1 MMFKNS
7 VFLKRPFSGLALLLL
22 LGLSGSVGAQVE
34 NRASSVDGPAVIESM
49 LEQRLEASRAFRA
62 YKVIRTFRAENFRFN
77 KLAKMV
83 VETDVTEGLRSESKV
98 LSTEGSGLIQKRV
111 FDKILEAE
119 GDANHDRKDIDITP
133 ANYRFRFEE
142 LAEWN
147 GRANFVFAITPI
159 RKSKYAIDGRIW
171 LDRDDLQIARIVG
184 SPSKN
189 PSFWTTRILIDKEYY
204 KRDGQWV
211 PTKLVSESWL
221 RLVGRSKLEI
231 AYVYPDQLPLKSEVK

>member
-1 MMFKNS
+1 MIINP
-7 VFLKRPFSGLALLLL
+7 VILKRLLSALAPLLLL
-22 LGLSGSVGAQVE
+22 VLSVPVRAQVE
-34 NRASSVDGPAVIESM
+34 NRLPRVDGAAVIASM
-49 LEQRLEASRAFRA
+49 LEQRLQAARAFRA

-98 LSTEGSGLIQKRV
+98 ISAEGSGLIQKRV

-119 GDANHDRKDIDITP
+119 GEANRDRKDVDIIP
-133 ANYRFRFEE
+133 DNYQFHFQE
-142 LAEWN
+142 LAAWN
-147 GRANFVFAITPI
+147 GRANFVFTITPI

-189 PSFWTTRILIDKEYY
+189 PSFWTTRVLIDKEYH

-211 PTKLVSESWL
+211 PAKLVSESWL
-221 RLVGRSKLEI
+221 RVVGRSKLEI
-231 AYVYPDQLPLKSEVK
+231 AYVYPDQRPLNTEVK

>member
-1 MMFKNS
+1 MFKNS
-7 VFLKRPFSGLALLLL
+7 VFLKRLFSGLALLLL
-22 LGLSGSVGAQVE
+22 HGLSGSVRAQVE
-34 NRASSVDGPAVIESM
+34 NRSSSVDGAAVIESM
-49 LEQRLEASRAFRA
+49 LEQRLQAARAFRA

-98 LSTEGSGLIQKRV
+98 ISAEGSGLIQKRV
-111 FDKILEAE
+111 FDRILEAE
-119 GDANHDRKDIDITP
+119 GEANHDRKDVDITP
-133 ANYRFRFEE
+133 ANYRFHFEE
-142 LAEWN
+142 LTDWN

-204 KRDGQWV
+204 RRDGQWV

-231 AYVYPDQLPLKSEVK
+231 AYVYPDLLPLKSEVK

>member
-1 MMFKNS
+1 VKIDS
-7 VFLKRPFSGLALLLL
+7 IERRLALAAFLL
-22 LGLSGSVGAQVE
+22 LGLAVSGRAQVE
-34 NRASSVDGPAVIESM
+34 NSSPPVDGAAVIESM
-49 LEQRLEASRAFRA
+49 VQQRIEAARAFRG

-83 VETDVTEGLRSESKV
+83 VETDVTEGPKSESKV
-98 LSTEGSGLIQKRV
+98 ISTEGSGLIQKRV
-111 FDKILEAE
+111 FEKILEAE
-119 GDANHDRKDIDITP
+119 GEANRDRKDIDIIP
-133 ANYRFRFEE
+133 DNYRFHFEE

-171 LDRDDLQIARIVG
+171 LDRDDLHIARIVG

-189 PSFWTTRILIDKEYY
+189 PSFWTTRVLIDKEYR

-211 PTKLVSESWL
+211 PAKLVSESWL
-221 RLVGRSKLEI
+221 RVVGRSKLEI
-231 AYVYPDQLPLKSEVK
+231 AYAYPDKSGTITAIP

>member
-1 MMFKNS
+1 MIKNPIL
-7 VFLKRPFSGLALLLL
+7 LKCLLSALAASLL
-22 LGLSGSVGAQVE
+22 LGLSFSARAQVG
-34 NRASSVDGPAVIESM
+34 NRSSQVDGAAVIESM
-49 LEQRLEASRAFRA
+49 LVQRLQAARAFRA

-83 VETDVTEGLRSESKV
+83 VETDVTEGPRSESKV
-98 LSTEGSGLIQKRV
+98 ISAEGSGLIQKRV
-111 FDKILEAE
+111 FEKILEAE
-119 GDANHDRKDIDITP
+119 GEANRDRKDVDIIP
-133 ANYRFRFEE
+133 ENYRFHFEE
-142 LAEWN
+142 LADWN
-147 GRANFVFAITPI
+147 GRSNFVFAITPI

-184 SPSKN
+184 SPSRN
-189 PSFWTTRILIDKEYY
+189 PSFWTTRVLIDKEYY

-221 RLVGRSKLEI
+221 RVVGRSKLEI